1 MDVGM
6 ITNNGNAAA
15 NTHAANTYATN
26 TFVAKETK
34 QTDNV
39 KKYGAPG
46 RTIGQAKLSEKAR
59 EYYEELKAKYQDMD
73 FILVS
78 KDMKEMAKANAG
90 SYANPHKMV
99 VLIDEEKIERMASD
113 EEFRKQYEG
122 LIATAQKKMPEL
134 KQAFSTTSN
143 VKGYGMQVNDNGTA
157 SFFAVMSKSFDEQA
171 QRIEKRR
178 VEKLEEKKAAEKKA
192 QKEQQKEWLEE
203 KRAENKETLEK
214 LNSENV
220 QDLFGEY
227 KNDDVVI
234 ISAGSVEGLLRKV
247 EDYNFAYKADT
258 IKTEAEKYVG
268 TVIDFK
274 G

>member
-6 ITNNGNAAA
+6 ITNSSNAAA
-15 NTHAANTYATN
+15 NAQATN

-34 QTDNV
+34 QADDV

-46 RTIGQAKLSEKAR
+46 RTIGQVKLSDNAR
-59 EYYEELKAKYQDMD
+59 KYYEELKAKYKDMD

-78 KDMKEMAKANAG
+78 KDMKEAAKANAG
-90 SYANPHKMV
+90 SFANPHKMV

-113 EEFRKQYEG
+113 EQFRKQYES
-122 LIATAQKKMPEL
+122 LIAAAQKKMPEL
-134 KQAFSTTSN
+134 KQAFSSTSN

-171 QRIEKRR
+171 ERMEKRR

-203 KRAENKETLEK
+203 KRTENKETLEK

-227 KNDDVVI
+227 KKDDVVI
-234 ISAGSVEGLLRKV
+234 ISAGSVEELLRKV
-247 EDYNFAYKADT
+247 EDYNFSYRADT
-258 IKTEAEKYVG
+258 IKTQAEKYVG

>member
-6 ITNNGNAAA
+6 ITNGSNA
-15 NTHAANTYATN
+15 TTGTQ
-26 TFVAKETK
+26 VAKETK
-34 QTDNV
+34 QSDVV
-39 KKYGAPG
+39 KKYSVTGK
-46 RTIGQAKLSEKAR
+46 TIGQPKLSEKAKQ
-59 EYYEELKAKYQDMD
+59 YYEQLKEKYQDMD
-73 FILVS
+73 FVLVS
-78 KDMKEMAKANAG
+78 KDMKEVAKANAG

-113 EEFRKQYEG
+113 EQFRKQYEG
-122 LIATAQKKMPEL
+122 LIATAQKKIPEL

-143 VKGYGMQVNDNGTA
+143 VKGYGMQVNDNGTT

-171 QRIEKRR
+171 ERIEKRR

-192 QKEQQKEWLEE
+192 QKEKQKEWLEE
-203 KRAENKETLEK
+203 KRAENKEALEA

-227 KNDDVVI
+227 KKDDVVI
-234 ISAGSVEGLLRKV
+234 ISAGSVEELQRKV
-247 EDYNFAYKADT
+247 EDYNFSYRADT
-258 IKTEAEKYVG
+258 VRTEAEKYVG

>member
-6 ITNNGNAAA
+6 ITNSNNAAA
-15 NTHAANTYATN
+15 NAHETN
-26 TFVAKETK
+26 TFVPKETK
-34 QTDNV
+34 QADAV
-39 KKYGAPG
+39 KKYSVTGK
-46 RTIGQAKLSEKAR
+46 TLGQPKLSEKAKQ
-59 EYYEELKAKYQDMD
+59 YYEELKSKYQDME
-73 FILVS
+73 FVLVS
-78 KDMKEMAKANAG
+78 KDMKEAAKANAG

-113 EEFRKQYEG
+113 EQFRKQYEG

-134 KQAFSTTSN
+134 KQAFSSTSN

-171 QRIEKRR
+171 ERMEKRR

-203 KRAENKETLEK
+203 KRTENKETLEK

-227 KNDDVVI
+227 KKDDVVI
-234 ISAGSVEGLLRKV
+234 ISAGSMEELLRKV
-247 EDYNFAYKADT
+247 EDYNFSYRADT
-258 IKTEAEKYVG
+258 IKTQAEKYVG

>member
-6 ITNNGNAAA
+6 ITNKNNAAV
-15 NTHAANTYATN
+15 NSHATN
-26 TFVAKETK
+26 AFAAKETK
-34 QTDNV
+34 QADDV
-39 KKYGAPG
+39 KKYNVTG
-46 RTIGQAKLSEKAR
+46 RTIGQPKLSEQAKQ
-59 EYYEELKAKYQDMD
+59 YYEELKAKYKDMD
-73 FILVS
+73 FVLVS

-90 SYANPHKMV
+90 SFANPHKMV

-113 EEFRKQYEG
+113 EQFRKQYEG

-171 QRIEKRR
+171 ERIEKRR

-203 KRAENKETLEK
+203 KRAENKEALEI

-227 KNDDVVI
+227 KKDDVVI
-234 ISAGSVEGLLRKV
+234 ISAGSVEELLRKV
-247 EDYNFAYKADT
+247 EDYHYSYMSDT
-258 IKTEAEKYVG
+258 VRTDAEKYVG
-268 TVIDFK
+268 TVIDFR

>member
-6 ITNNGNAAA
+6 ITNSSNMAA
-15 NTHAANTYATN
+15 NTQA
-26 TFVAKETK
+26 AKETK
-34 QTDNV
+34 QTDDV

-46 RTIGQAKLSEKAR
+46 RTIGQVKLSDNAR
-59 EYYEELKAKYQDMD
+59 KYYEELRAKYKDMD

-113 EEFRKQYEG
+113 EQFCKQYEG
-122 LIATAQKKMPEL
+122 LIATAQKKIPEL
-134 KQAFSTTSN
+134 KQAFSSTSN

-157 SFFAVMSKSFDEQA
+157 SFFAVMSKSFDDQA
-171 QRIEKRR
+171 ERIEKRR
-178 VEKLEEKKAAEKKA
+178 VEKAEEKKTAEKKA
-192 QKEQQKEWLEE
+192 LKEQQKEWLEE
-203 KRAENKETLEK
+203 KRAENKEALEK

-227 KNDDVVI
+227 KKDDVVI
-234 ISAGSVEGLLRKV
+234 VSAGSMDELLRRV
-247 EDYNFAYKADT
+247 EEYHFSYRADMVRT
-258 IKTEAEKYVG
+258 QAEKYVG

>member
-6 ITNNGNAAA
+6 ITNSNNAAA
-15 NTHAANTYATN
+15 NAHETN
-26 TFVAKETK
+26 TFVPKETK
-34 QTDNV
+34 QADAV
-39 KKYGAPG
+39 KKYSVTGK
-46 RTIGQAKLSEKAR
+46 TLGQPKLSEKAKQ
-59 EYYEELKAKYQDMD
+59 YYEELKSKYQDMD

-78 KDMKEMAKANAG
+78 KDMKEAAKANAG
-90 SYANPHKMV
+90 SFANPHKMV

-113 EEFRKQYEG
+113 EQFRKQYES
-122 LIATAQKKMPEL
+122 LIAAAQKKMPEL
-134 KQAFSTTSN
+134 KQAFSSTSN

-171 QRIEKRR
+171 ERMEKRR

-203 KRAENKETLEK
+203 KRTENKETLEK

-227 KNDDVVI
+227 KKDDVVI
-234 ISAGSVEGLLRKV
+234 ISAGSVEELLRKV
-247 EDYNFAYKADT
+247 EDYNFSYRADT
-258 IKTEAEKYVG
+258 IKTQAEKYVG